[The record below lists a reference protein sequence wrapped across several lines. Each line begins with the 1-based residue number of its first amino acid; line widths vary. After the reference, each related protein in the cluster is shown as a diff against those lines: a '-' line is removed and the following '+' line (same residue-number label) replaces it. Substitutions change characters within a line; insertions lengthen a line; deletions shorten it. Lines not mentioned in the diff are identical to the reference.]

1 MLRVSSYLD
10 TELKT
15 VHASSCVLEG
25 WRVTASGH
33 KVSFGR
39 DENILK
45 FDYGDDC
52 TIL

>member
-15 VHASSCVLEG
+15 LHASSCLLEG
-25 WRVTASGH
+25 WGVTASGH
-33 KVSFGR
+33 KVSFGG

-45 FDYGDDC
+45 LDYGNDC